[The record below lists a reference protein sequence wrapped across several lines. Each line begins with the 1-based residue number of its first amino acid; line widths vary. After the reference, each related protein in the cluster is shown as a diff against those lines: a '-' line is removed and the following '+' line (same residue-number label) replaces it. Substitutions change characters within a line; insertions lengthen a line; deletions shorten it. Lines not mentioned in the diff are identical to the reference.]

1 MTSLSPD
8 VVTELDLHGFA
19 IVSKAVTP
27 ETVQSLI
34 AALDQEL
41 LSSSALRRGSQ
52 AYGLRDLL
60 GKVPEVRKLA
70 QSAELRALVEPI
82 LGPEAFEVRG
92 LWFDKTP
99 GANWNLPWH
108 RDLTIAVREK
118 VEAPGYRC
126 WTRKAGIPHVYPPAQ
141 VLRNM
146 LTVRLHLD
154 DAGPDNG
161 PLLVLPGSHRVE
173 DQDIE
178 DFRAVWE
185 SVEPVACPVP
195 RGGAVLM
202 RPLLLHSSDS
212 ARQPG
217 HRRVIHLEYAA
228 GALPGG
234 LQWHETRTKPSNSQ
248 DLNRGSGGW
257 R

>member
-1 MTSLSPD
+1 MTSMLQVD
-8 VVTELDLHGFA
+8 VATELDLQGFA
-19 IVSKAVTP
+19 VVTRVLTP
-27 ETVQSLI
+27 ETVDALIVSL
-34 AALDQEL
+34 DREL
-41 LSSSALRRGSQ
+41 SGSSTLRRGSQ

-60 GKVPEVRKLA
+60 GKVPEVRRLA
-70 QSAELRALVEPI
+70 RSEPLRALVEPI

-118 VEAPGYRC
+118 VETHGYRC
-126 WTRKAGIPHVYPPAQ
+126 WTRKAGIPHVYPPVP
-141 VLRNM
+141 VLRKM

-154 DAGPDNG
+154 ETGPDNG
-161 PLLVLPGSHRVE
+161 PLLVLPGSHRVT
-173 DQDIE
+173 DQDVE
-178 DFRAVWE
+178 DSRSGRE
-185 SVEPVACPVP
+185 SVEPVACLVP

-212 ARQPG
+212 ASQPG

-228 GALPGG
+228 EALPGG
-234 LQWHETRTKPSNSQ
+234 LEWYEN
-248 DLNRGSGGW
+248 GA
-257 R
+257 